1 MNPGMLAIRNLLR
14 NRRRSLTTL
23 VAMCVGLTSILV
35 FGGYASNVI
44 YGLQTAVVKRSGH
57 LQIQRQGF
65 FANGGDSPSDYGI
78 ARYQA
83 LIDRI
88 RSDEVL
94 GPMLAVVT
102 PTLQFGGLAGNS
114 NAGVSRSVYV
124 DGVVADERNAM
135 FNWNDY
141 GVRNYTDPLAL
152 VGTSRD
158 SVILGAG
165 VALKLRLCGPPPKLA
180 CPIEAIG
187 ADQAEK
193 PPQQASG
200 ADPASDLPADIAGL
214 SALEA
219 GAARK
224 VEPGL
229 VEVLTAT
236 SRGAPN
242 VASLRVAAVTNVGIK
257 EWDDVYLVMHL
268 QEAQRLVYGDQ
279 EPQVSAIMLQ
289 LKHTSQLAAARERLQ
304 AMLTEMH
311 YADRLEILDYET
323 LNPLY
328 GQSVSF
334 MLSVFTFMAALIGTI
349 VLFTVSNTMTMAV
362 AERTVEVGTLRA
374 IGLNRDGVRNL
385 FVWEGAMLGV
395 AGGIVGTC
403 VALLAATIINHSG
416 LTWTPPGHVFAY
428 FVHIGILDDPLLLA
442 GSIVVVLLVAVCSA
456 WWPARR
462 AARMEVVEAL
472 RHI

>member
-1 MNPGMLAIRNLLR
+1 MNPSMLAIRNLLR

-23 VAMCVGLTSILV
+23 VAMCIGLTSILV

-78 ARYQA
+78 AKYQE

-88 RSDEVL
+88 RSDAVL
-94 GPMLAVVT
+94 RPMLAVVT
-102 PTLQFGGLAGNS
+102 PTLQFSGLAGNS
-114 NAGVSRSVYV
+114 NAGVSRSVYA
-124 DGVVADERNAM
+124 DGVVAEERNAM
-135 FNWNDY
+135 FDWNDY
-141 GVRNYTDPLAL
+141 GVRNYTDPLKL
-152 VGTSRD
+152 VSTSKD

-165 VALKLRLCGPPPKLA
+165 VALKLRLCGSAPKLA
-180 CPIEAIG
+180 CPINVMEA
-187 ADQAEK
+187 ASAEK
-193 PPQQASG
+193 HLQPASG
-200 ADPASDLPADIAGL
+200 GVDLPADIASL
-214 SALEA
+214 SALDA

-224 VEPGL
+224 VEPGRI
-229 VEVLTAT
+229 EVLAAT

-242 VASLRVAAVTNVGIK
+242 VASLRVATVTNVGVK

-268 QEAQRLVYGDQ
+268 EEAQRLVYGDQ
-279 EPQVSAIMLQ
+279 APQASAIMLQ
-289 LKHTSQLAAARERLQ
+289 LRHTYQLAVARQRLQ
-304 AMLTEMH
+304 ALLAELH
-311 YADRLEILDYET
+311 YAGQLEILDYET

-328 GQSVSF
+328 GQSVRF
-334 MLSVFTFMAALIGTI
+334 MLSIFTFMAALIGTI

-374 IGLNRDGVRNL
+374 IGLNRHGVRNL
-385 FVWEGAMLGV
+385 FIWEGAMLGIV
-395 AGGIVGTC
+395 GGIVGTG
-403 VALLAATIINHSG
+403 VALLVGTAINHSG

-428 FVHIGILDDPLLLA
+428 FVHIGILDDPTLLA
-442 GSIVVVLLVAVCSA
+442 GSITGIVLVAVCSA